1 MKSLA
6 KLATGQ
12 IALWRV
18 YWLIGTP
25 LTLIWLVSG
34 AAIVFLAG
42 IPSLLVVGLIIG
54 VFALATLAIPFV
66 AWAIWR
72 SASNYPRKTWRQTSL
87 AWGAKASAIFWT
99 LVALATI
106 YGLYDYVLPLI
117 GL

>member
-1 MKSLA
+1 MKILA

-25 LTLIWLVSG
+25 LTLIWLATG
-34 AAIVFLAG
+34 AAIVFLPG
-42 IPSLLVVGLIIG
+42 LPGLLVVGIIG
-54 VFALATLAIPFV
+54 VFALATFAIPFV

-72 SASNYPRKTWRQTSL
+72 SASNYPRKIWRDTAL
-87 AWGAKASAIFWT
+87 AWGAKASAVFWT

-106 YGLYDYVLPLI
+106 YGLYDYVLPLLGI
-117 GL
+117 

>member
-1 MKSLA
+1 MTSLA

-25 LTLIWLVSG
+25 LTLIWLATG
-34 AAIVFLAG
+34 AAIVFLPG
-42 IPSLLVVGLIIG
+42 LPGLFVVGIIG
-54 VFALATLAIPFV
+54 AFALATFAIPFV

-72 SASNYPRKTWRQTSL
+72 SASNYPRKTWRDTAL
-87 AWGAKASAIFWT
+87 ALGAKSSGVFWT

-106 YGLYDYVLPLI
+106 YGLYDYVLPLL